1 MLNACRVTGPLA
13 VPDGRPAAG
22 ARVIFTPEPREAIGR
37 GAATVLPWPVEAVAD
52 AEGAIAVDL
61 IPLAYSVQALP
72 EAGPPPPPWIVEVP
86 ALPAAD
92 LAALRAGAQRD
103 LVLDGGDAVGAE
115 ANDVPVI
122 DGGAA

>member
-22 ARVIFTPEPREAIGR
+22 ARVIFTPEPREAFAR
-37 GAATVLPWPVEAVAD
+37 GDATVLPWPVEAVAD
-52 AEGAIAVDL
+52 AEGRVAVDL

-72 EAGPPPPPWIVEVP
+72 EAGPLPPPWIVEVP

-103 LVLDGGDAVGAE
+103 LLLDGGDAAGADD
-115 ANDVPVI
+115 NDIVII
-122 DGGAA
+122 DGGTA